1 VPQIAIARAHAASHS
16 FLLDC
21 VIFASS
27 ALLFYDHVITFADE
41 VRLVWLRMSCKGS
54 WLFLANRYLAFFT
67 FIAIAVFN
75 RIQVS
80 EADCKIFSPVRQ
92 GLLVLSVL
100 IIACE

>member
-1 VPQIAIARAHAASHS
+1 VPKIAIARAHAASYS

-41 VRLVWLRMSCKGS
+41 VRLVWLRMSGKGS

-67 FIAIAVFN
+67 YIVLDVFN
-75 RIQVS
+75 GVQVS
-80 EADCKIFSPVRQ
+80 ETGCKRFSPVRQ

-100 IIACE
+100 VIACE